1 MNLST
6 IKKPIA
12 VTIAAISLVTAY
24 LYLES
29 LKDVSPPLIDGGLPT
44 TTATPTEQETGML
57 AALPDETPLL
67 SEVKSSRV
75 LDRVHPTKAKQN
87 IREDIQSIQEDI
99 QSDLERK
106 LILAE
111 ENGFGQAI
119 QVDSSM
125 PPPTAGNVTAKPTG
139 EYADQIDQQSILEQA
154 EADGLLEVDRH
165 GKYIGN
171 WGG

>member
-1 MNLST
+1 M
-6 IKKPIA
+6 
-12 VTIAAISLVTAY
+12 
-24 LYLES
+24 
-29 LKDVSPPLIDGGLPT
+29 
-44 TTATPTEQETGML
+44 
-57 AALPDETPLL
+57 LPDETPLL

-75 LDRVHPTKAKQN
+75 LERALPTRAKQN
-87 IREDIQSIQEDI
+87 IREDIQS
-99 QSDLERK
+99 DLERE

-111 ENGFGQAI
+111 ENGFGQEI
-119 QVDSSM
+119 QFDTSA
-125 PPPTAGNVTAKPTG
+125 PPPTADNMTAKPTG

>member
-1 MNLST
+1 MNLSD

-12 VTIAAISLVTAY
+12 VIIAATSLVATYVYFANMTA
-24 LYLES
+24 
-29 LKDVSPPLIDGGLPT
+29 VIPPLIDSALPAS
-44 TTATPTEQETGML
+44 TARPTEQDMENL
-57 AALPDETPLL
+57 AVLPDETPLL

-75 LDRVHPTKAKQN
+75 LERALPTKAKQN
-87 IREDIQSIQEDI
+87 IREDIQS
-99 QSDLERK
+99 DLERE

-111 ENGFGQAI
+111 ENGFGQEI
-119 QVDSSM
+119 QFDTSA
-125 PPPTAGNVTAKPTG
+125 PPPTTDNMTATPTG

-165 GKYIGN
+165 GNYIGN